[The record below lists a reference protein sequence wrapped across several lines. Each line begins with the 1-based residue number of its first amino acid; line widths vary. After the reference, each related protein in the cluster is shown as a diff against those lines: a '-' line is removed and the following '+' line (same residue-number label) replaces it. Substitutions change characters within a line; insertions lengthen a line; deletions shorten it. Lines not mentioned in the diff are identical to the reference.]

1 LICEVFLAN
10 KVFRDGNLDARIGI
24 YRAAENGPCET
35 CLAQA
40 KTWENRVIDE
50 KVAYNS
56 KFQRN
61 YLILQI
67 FCENIRSI
75 WQAKG
80 QSQTQTGKTVK
91 RL

>member
-1 LICEVFLAN
+1 
-10 KVFRDGNLDARIGI
+10 
-24 YRAAENGPCET
+24 
-35 CLAQA
+35 LAQA

-67 FCENIRSI
+67 FCENISSI
-75 WQAKG
+75 WQVKG
-80 QSQTQTGKTVK
+80 QSQMQTGKTLK